1 MSKPY
6 DRVSWSYTYLVLRK
20 MGFGENFIDLVW
32 RIMSNNLQSVII
44 NWYRHGFLK
53 STRGLKKGDPL
64 SPSLFILGVEVLSQ
78 MLNMLHQQ
86 QHYKNFQMESR
97 GPQINHLSFA
107 DDIIIFCST
116 TRDTLHMI
124 MKTLAT
130 YESVSDQ
137 LINKDKS
144 HFMVPSNAP
153 REVINVIGEITG
165 FTQKN
170 SPITYLGCPL

>member
-1 MSKPY
+1 M
-6 DRVSWSYTYLVLRK
+6 SWSYTCLVLQK

-32 RIMSNNLQSVII
+32 RIMRNNWYSVII
-44 NWYRHGFLK
+44 NGYRHDFFK
-53 STRGLKKGDPL
+53 STRGLKQGDPL
-64 SPSLFILGVEVLSQ
+64 SPSLFILGEEVVSR

-107 DDIIIFCST
+107 DDIIIFSST

-130 YESVSDQ
+130 Y
-137 LINKDKS
+137 
-144 HFMVPSNAP
+144 
-153 REVINVIGEITG
+153 
-165 FTQKN
+165 
-170 SPITYLGCPL
+170 